1 MGIQYERTMRITYGK
16 RLSDIDFRRLA
27 GALAE
32 QEIYICGKFDN
43 HAQHAYGYSE
53 KEVKNT
59 NYSVSSPTHGIIMN
73 CSYRIDAIA
82 IIEGFEHIVEGIVME
97 DITTTT
103 TKKVWAEPNGNT
115 AVCCASARTNTTE
128 FDGSNRSFGIFGR
141 NALGYDNGVDMLITI
156 SNDYRGLRL
165 TFLVTWN
172 CDKIQRRD
180 AIEDN
185 MVNVVKND
193 MGKIQALFEGR
204 IKLKKFGYD
213 IEDVEIDCH
222 FDAKTESRSECA
234 PDIIKQVRDARKGV

>member
-32 QEIYICGKFDN
+32 QEIYVCGKFDN
-43 HAQHAYGYSE
+43 HTKFNYGYSE
-53 KEVKNT
+53 KEVNT
-59 NYSVSSPTHGIIMN
+59 TDYSVSSPTHGIIMN
-73 CSYRIDAIA
+73 CSYRSDAIA
-82 IIEGFEHIVEGIVME
+82 VIEGFEHIIEGIVME

-115 AVCCASARTNTTE
+115 VVCSTLARTSTTE
-128 FDGSNRSFGIFGR
+128 FDGINVNFGEFGR
-141 NALGYDNGVDMLITI
+141 NELGYDNGVDMLTTI
-156 SNDYRGLRL
+156 ANDYLGLRL
-165 TFLVTWN
+165 TFLITWK
-172 CDKIQRRD
+172 CDKIQRTD

-185 MVNVVKND
+185 MVNMVKND

-213 IEDVEIDCH
+213 IEDVEIHCH